1 MVTVAELGV
10 RSAADV
16 ARLVGEGADAVL
28 VGEALM
34 RAEAPGALLAE
45 MVAAAEAAAGT
56 RRPR

>member
-1 MVTVAELGV
+1 MSVAESGV

-34 RAEAPGALLAE
+34 RHPDPGGLCAEL
-45 MVAAAEAAAGT
+45 VAAAAAAGAGRRST
-56 RRPR
+56 R